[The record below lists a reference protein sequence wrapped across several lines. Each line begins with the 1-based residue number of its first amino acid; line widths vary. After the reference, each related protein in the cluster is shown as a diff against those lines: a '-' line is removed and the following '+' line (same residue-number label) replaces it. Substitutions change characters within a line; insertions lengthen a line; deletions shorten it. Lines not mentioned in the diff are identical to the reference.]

1 MKTVV
6 LVEDDP
12 MVALAFGIRLKAM
25 GYLVHT
31 ACDAVTAVSQVRK
44 LNPDVVLLDISLP
57 GGDGFVVAERINRLV
72 GSAATPIIFMTA
84 SQRPDL
90 RKRAMELGAVGFLHK
105 PFDATTLAD
114 AIESALS
121 PGDNWRPYMGSQDA
135 N

>member
-1 MKTVV
+1 MRTVV

-31 ACDAVTAVSQVRK
+31 ACDAITAVNQVRT

-57 GGDGFVVAERINRLV
+57 GGDGFVVAERINRLA
-72 GSAATPIIFMTA
+72 GPAPTPIIFMTA

-90 RKRAMELGAVGFLHK
+90 RRRAMQLGAVGFLHK
-105 PFDATTLAD
+105 PFDATALAD
-114 AIESALS
+114 AIECALS
-121 PGDNWRPYMGSQDA
+121 PGDNWRPVVCFQES

>member
-6 LVEDDP
+6 LIEDDP
-12 MVALAFGIRLKAM
+12 MVALAFGTRLKAM

-31 ACDAVTAVSQVRK
+31 ACDAITAVSQVRK
-44 LNPDVVLLDISLP
+44 VNPDVVLLDISLP
-57 GGDGFVVAERINRLV
+57 GGDGFVVAERISRMA

-90 RKRAMELGAVGFLHK
+90 RKRAMQLGAAGFLHK
-105 PFDATTLAD
+105 PFDATALAH

-121 PGDNWRPYMGSQDA
+121 PGDNWRPDVKAQDA
-135 N
+135 Y

>member
-12 MVALAFGIRLKAM
+12 IVALAFGLRLKAM

-31 ACDAVTAVSQVRK
+31 ACDAITAVSQVRK

-57 GGDGFVVAERINRLV
+57 GGDGFVVAERINSLRP
-72 GSAATPIIFMTA
+72 AATPIIFMTA

-90 RKRAMELGAVGFLHK
+90 RRRAMQLGAAGFLHK
-105 PFDATTLAD
+105 PFDAAALAD
-114 AIESALS
+114 AIECALS
-121 PGDNWRPYMGSQDA
+121 PGDNWRPDVGFQES